1 MSYLKYRVPKLR
13 EELGALGIG
22 LSAGLAAV
30 AFHWLLEVVD
40 EARMHISYAVINLD
54 FFSNLM
60 VMVLFGL
67 LSASSVALVR
77 YCAPEAEGSGIAA
90 VVKAHRS
97 VAPVRAFRIIWV
109 KFVGGVLAMAAG
121 MPLGREGPS
130 VQIGAMSGVCL
141 KRLFPAEYYRTRA
154 IHLGAAAG
162 LSAAFNAPLTG
173 LLFSFEL
180 LHQPFTRRN
189 CYETLMVC
197 AVADWVCRLF
207 NGPNLEMPIQTF
219 VTDSLSELPVFILV
233 GFWAGLIGLIFQILL
248 LRSYKKFHQ
257 VASSSRVAVGLTFI
271 WGCALGAIMLSAPEM
286 LGVGQPLFRE
296 AIANRMSLTTA
307 LVALMIRIPLTAI
320 SYSTGAPGGL
330 IVPALLF
337 GTLAGQ
343 SFSLATIGL
352 VGTMPPD
359 FHNLCL
365 VAGMAAS
372 LGALFRT
379 PLTATIMAVEI
390 TGTFTC
396 ILQISIAYLAAH
408 TLLTAVKQPDIYEAI
423 GTLHQKEL
431 HGSQA
436 GRRRESE

>member
-1 MSYLKYRVPKLR
+1 MYLKYRVPNFR
-13 EELGALGIG
+13 EELGAIGIG
-22 LSAGLAAV
+22 LCAGLAAV

-40 EARMHISYAVINLD
+40 TGRMQLALAVPKQSFFVNL
-54 FFSNLM
+54 
-60 VMVLFGL
+60 VVVIGCGL
-67 LSASSVALVR
+67 CAAISVALVR
-77 YCAPEAEGSGIAA
+77 YFAPEAEGSGIAA
-90 VVKAHRS
+90 VIKAHKS
-97 VAPVRAFRIIWV
+97 VAPVRAIRIIWV
-109 KFVGGVLAMAAG
+109 KFMGGVFAMAAG

-130 VQIGAMSGVCL
+130 VQIGAMTGVCL

-197 AVADWVCRLF
+197 AVADWVCRAL
-207 NGPNLEMPIQTF
+207 NGPSLEMPIQTY
-219 VTDSLSELPVFILV
+219 SSSNLSELPVFILM
-233 GFWAGLIGLIFQILL
+233 GFWAGLVALLFQMLL
-248 LRSYKKFHQ
+248 LKSYKWFHHTATKP
-257 VASSSRVAVGLTFI
+257 VIAVLMTFA
-271 WGCALGAIMLSAPEM
+271 WGCILGGVLMLAPEL

-296 AIANRMSLTTA
+296 AIANRMTLVAAITA
-307 LVALMIRIPLTAI
+307 LVIRIPLTAM

-337 GTLAGQ
+337 GTLSGQ
-343 SFSLATIGL
+343 IFSSATLGIFGPL
-352 VGTMPPD
+352 EPD
-359 FHNLCL
+359 FHNLCI

-396 ILQISIAYLAAH
+396 ILQISFAYVAAH
-408 TLLTAVKQPDIYEAI
+408 TLLTAFKQPDIYEAI
-423 GTLHQKEL
+423 ATLHNKEL
-431 HGSQA
+431 HADASGTN
-436 GRRRESE
+436 RESE